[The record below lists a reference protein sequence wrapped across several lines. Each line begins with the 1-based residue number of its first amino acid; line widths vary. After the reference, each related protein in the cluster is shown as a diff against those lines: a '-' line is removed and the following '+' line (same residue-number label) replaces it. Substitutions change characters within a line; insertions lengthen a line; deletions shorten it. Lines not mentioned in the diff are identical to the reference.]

1 MKQMAPALESAT
13 RPLKG
18 CNGDAWNPS
27 LSPPQQ
33 QQQASAPRLTLSSDL
48 NLTIDGESHDAPWGQ
63 KINQRAAAAR
73 HTWNNGM
80 VEKRGVG
87 AFKVLY

>member
-1 MKQMAPALESAT
+1 MESA
-13 RPLKG
+13 
-18 CNGDAWNPS
+18 A
-27 LSPPQQ
+27 PPPQ

-48 NLTIDGESHDAPWGQ
+48 NLTIDGESHDVLWGQ
-63 KINQRAAAAR
+63 KINQRAAVAR
-73 HTWNNGM
+73 RTWNNGM